1 MGVVYRAKDTRIGRT
16 VALKMLPSEL
26 ALDEERSRRF
36 EREAQIVSSLS
47 HPGIATLYEFDRDG
61 DIAFLAME
69 LVEGPTLRDLLRDGR
84 VDPDQVIECGVQV
97 AEALAAAHRAGIT
110 HRDLKPENVMR
121 AESGYYK
128 VLDFGV
134 ARVDTTQLQA
144 GSTQTPTRTWAT
156 RAGALIGTVSYMSP
170 EQVMGKPADARS
182 DVFALGSVL
191 YELATGVSA
200 FRGPNE
206 IATAHEIAYN
216 DPHPMRGHHA
226 EIPALLEL
234 VVGKCL
240 AKEPADRYQSADDLA
255 QDLRTLRRESTS
267 GTRSGPRLLASQPMR
282 ARRRRMI
289 LVGLVAGTLT
299 AALAG
304 TVWKLL
310 PQTEQAEQQSV
321 DSNLIADR
329 NARDLEVFM
338 PPAAV
343 APPTALGRRGVS
355 RGRGAMPAVAA
366 DGRPRVIV
374 AFFENNSGDAEVDWL
389 SRGLPEMLTTDLSRS
404 EGLDVIA
411 TQRLHDLL
419 EMAGKDSDT
428 LDRSTS
434 AELARWAGANLVIS
448 GSVFRVGERYRIDAQ
463 AYDTTTGTVRVAH
476 KVEGDDVFG
485 LVSELTEGL
494 REGLQLAATGKGAPP
509 TMTTHSEKAL
519 RVFLDG
525 KSAYDNLD
533 LDGAADR
540 FEEALSIDPEF
551 ASARLGL
558 AMSRELLDDPESAR
572 RLIEELQQEAERLPE
587 AERLIAQGLHA
598 YFVEEDLVAGNRHL
612 GELLRKFPG
621 QTDAF
626 VWRSRGMAA
635 LSENPMGPT
644 QQLRRALA
652 QDPGNLHALVAL
664 ARQLAELGAVD
675 AARAMI
681 DDARKN
687 HPQARESLDRLA
699 EEFAAP

>member
-1 MGVVYRAKDTRIGRT
+1 MGVVYRARDKRIGRI
-16 VALKMLPSEL
+16 VAIKLLPSEL
-26 ALDEERSRRF
+26 AQDEERSRRF

-61 DIAFLAME
+61 DVAFLAME
-69 LVEGPTLRDLLRDGR
+69 LVEGPTLRELLRDGR
-84 VDPDQVIECGVQV
+84 VDPEQVIECGVQV

-134 ARVDTTQLQA
+134 ARVDGAQLQA

-191 YELATGVSA
+191 YELASGVSA
-200 FRGPNE
+200 FRGANE

-216 DPHPMRGHHA
+216 DPHPLRGHHP

-240 AKEPADRYQSADDLA
+240 AKEPADRYQSADELA

-267 GTRSGPRLLASQPMR
+267 GTRSGARLLASQPLR

-289 LVGLVAGTLT
+289 LVGLAAGVLT
-299 AALAG
+299 AVLAG
-304 TVWKLL
+304 AAFKLI
-310 PQTEQAEQQSV
+310 PRQDRTAAPDIDPSR
-321 DSNLIADR
+321 IADLR
-329 NARDLEVFM
+329 PLDSPPPPSAAAR
-338 PPAAV
+338 P
-343 APPTALGRRGVS
+343 GRRPGQA
-355 RGRGAMPAVAA
+355 RGAMPAVAS
-366 DGRPRVIV
+366 DGKPRVIV

-389 SRGLPEMLTTDLSRS
+389 SRGLPEMLTTDLARS
-404 EGLDVIA
+404 EELDVIA

-419 EMAGKDSDT
+419 SMAGQDAST

-434 AELARWAGANLVIS
+434 AELARWAGADLVIS
-448 GSVFRVGERYRIDAQ
+448 GSIFRVGKRYRIDAQ
-463 AYDTTTGTVRVAH
+463 AYDTTTGTVSVAH
-476 KVEGDDVFG
+476 KVEGEELFG

-494 REGLQLAATGKGAPP
+494 RDGLQLAATGKGSRP
-509 TMTTHSEKAL
+509 TMTTRSEKAL
-519 RVFLDG
+519 RAFLDG
-525 KSAYDNLD
+525 KASYDNLD
-533 LDGAADR
+533 LESASR
-540 FEEALSIDPEF
+540 SFEEALIIDPDF
-551 ASARLGL
+551 ASARLRL

-572 RLIEELQQEAERLPE
+572 TLIEEVQVEAERLPE
-587 AERLIAQGLHA
+587 PERLIAQGLYA
-598 YFVEEDLVAGNRHL
+598 FFIDQDLEAGNRFL
-612 GELLRKFPG
+612 AELSTKFPG
-621 QTDAF
+621 ESDAF
-626 VWRSRGMAA
+626 VWSSRG
-635 LSENPMGPT
+635 LSELSDNPMRAT
-644 QQLRRALA
+644 QQLRQALA
-652 QDPGNLHALVAL
+652 RDPGNLHALVAL
-664 ARQLAELGAVD
+664 AAQLAELGALD

-681 DDARKN
+681 DEARRH
-687 HPQARESLDRLA
+687 HPQAGATLDLLA
-699 EEFAAP
+699 EEYAAP